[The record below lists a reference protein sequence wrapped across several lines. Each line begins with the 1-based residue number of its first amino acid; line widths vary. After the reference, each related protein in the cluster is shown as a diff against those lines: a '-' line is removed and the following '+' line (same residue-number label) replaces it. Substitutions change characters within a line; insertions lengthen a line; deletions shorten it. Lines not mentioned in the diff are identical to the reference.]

1 MKIVVGALGSLL
13 VAGICWA
20 QPAPAQGWSY
30 GYQTAPAQPSYGAPQ
45 YGERRS
51 GEPRYGSDVRERCVG
66 LHRESENLRVR
77 MDREWNPLERGRTEA
92 RLRAVQDQEAR
103 AGCRRSGEGW

>member
-1 MKIVVGALGSLL
+1 MKIVVGTLGSLL

-20 QPAPAQGWSY
+20 QPVQAQGWSY
-30 GYQTAPAQPSYGAPQ
+30 GYQTAPVQPSSPQ
-45 YGERRS
+45 SGERRY
-51 GEPRYGSDVRERCVG
+51 GETRYGSDVRERCVG

-92 RLRAVQDQEAR
+92 RLREVQDQEAR
-103 AGCRRSGEGW
+103 AGCRR